1 MIVDGDIAGAVA
13 PAMPDSG
20 VDLFIG
26 IGGSPEGILTA
37 AALKALDGEIHLRM
51 WPSSEEERTELLKA
65 FAESELRAPTRRTT

>member
-1 MIVDGDIAGAVA
+1 MRSQGAALRLIIDGDIAGAVA

-37 AALKALDGEIHLRM
+37 AALKALGGEIHLRM
-51 WPSSEEERTELLKA
+51 WPSSED
-65 FAESELRAPTRRTT
+65 RAKPNF